1 MQHDKLD
8 GIARNFFAFIVRNF
22 YGMARKLNPNAL
34 ETLLSLRLRASEI
47 LSQPSVFWSP
57 I

>member
-34 ETLLSLRLRASEI
+34 EPLLSLRLRASEI
-47 LSQPSVFWSP
+47 LSQPSVF
-57 I
+57 